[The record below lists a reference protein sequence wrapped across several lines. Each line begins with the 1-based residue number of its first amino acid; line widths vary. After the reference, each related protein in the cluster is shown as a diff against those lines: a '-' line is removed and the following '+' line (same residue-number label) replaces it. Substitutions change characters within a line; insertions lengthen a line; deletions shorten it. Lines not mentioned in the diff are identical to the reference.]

1 MPERVIDTD
10 MSNFTKS
17 VDGRNFTL
25 SIRTLKGVA
34 QPADVADVV
43 RFLASEDARWVT
55 GQVVRV
61 DGGSKL

>member
-1 MPERVIDTD
+1 VIETD
-10 MSNFTKS
+10 MSHFTKS
-17 VDGRNFTL
+17 VDGQNFTM
-25 SIRTLKGVA
+25 SIQTLKRIG